1 MSEKTIKLLNTIIL
15 SMATKQE
22 VLDKLE
28 SEVFN
33 VDIYRQYINSLM
45 IANLELM
52 DLKNSRH
59 KYKNLINKYLNGK
72 IDNPDEIIT
81 HLKAK

>member
-15 SMATKQE
+15 SMAAKQE

-28 SEVFN
+28 SKVFN

-72 IDNPDEIIT
+72 IDDPDEIIT

>member
-15 SMATKQE
+15 SMAAKQE

-28 SEVFN
+28 SKVFN

>member
-15 SMATKQE
+15 SMAAKQE

-28 SEVFN
+28 SKVFD